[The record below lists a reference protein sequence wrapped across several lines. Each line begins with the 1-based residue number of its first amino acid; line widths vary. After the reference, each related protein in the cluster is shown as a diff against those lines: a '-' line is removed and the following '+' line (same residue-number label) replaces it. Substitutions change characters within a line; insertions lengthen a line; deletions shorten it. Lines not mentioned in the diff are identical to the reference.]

1 MYRAIHKQFKN
12 ALQSDQQIR
21 TMYNAHDG
29 WADALDIAIV
39 GDVHIYH
46 KFALKVIQPL
56 RKHRFHFI
64 VPQPWKLAKKFNYR

>member
-1 MYRAIHKQFKN
+1 
-12 ALQSDQQIR
+12 
-21 TMYNAHDG
+21 MYNAHDG